1 MARTM
6 GTEALRRLA
15 FLAGGTGGR
24 GTGAPTMWAP
34 TWYGGG
40 VRRTLAWTAQTCCGA
55 VDFMA
60 PWRVV
65 RWQPDSMSF
74 LPLSDKVVGNGEEAK
89 DAAATL
95 QALHELA
102 GAVPEEAV
110 PDGAVPAALPRFL
123 RLMGMAEAEMTGAL
137 LGMEGGA
144 LRMVARVA
152 KQRAIQVTRHWQ
164 TVGIPLESLGT
175 ERFPTLAACHGCGGK
190 FRTLFH
196 VKPKDGLAATKV
208 AEEVVSA
215 ILERISERV
224 EGGAEEGMRVRLRH
238 AMQGQGV
245 FVCFCCAAPVV
256 REKRRQGGG
265 LAARGGQSPQQAS
278 ASRAGAAPA
287 DRPSPTRTLPQRT
300 RGSPERFV
308 PAADRVRQRRDAIRE
323 AERDQEATVVG
334 EKAVLAEL
342 RAIGLSVADST
353 GVLRPVQAREVR
365 GLAKR
370 LVGSTDL
377 LGQVFRWEGEDYLVN
392 DIAPGP
398 TQSGGQA
405 LKAYACCVKRR
416 VASAGP
422 LSEHNSAFD
431 IRAVRDRI
439 EKDRARGE
447 ATRLLGSLRPDVERE
462 GGEAGPSANPGPA
475 PPPPEGRRELGP
487 SPRAGWTAGAWNHGW
502 NDRRGRGHPLGPHPR
517 SCGGR
522 HRHQAR
528 PHHHRLRPRRWSDRW
543 VEEPPLRVHTRRCG
557 RQCRHRSRHPH
568 CHFRLHPRRRR
579 GRHRMDPLGIT

>member
-1 MARTM
+1 MVLSTTKQR
-6 GTEALRRLA
+6 ELLVLRS
-15 FLAGGTGGR
+15 GSGR
-24 GTGAPTMWAP
+24 GSSSVNPLLCP
-34 TWYGGG
+34 
-40 VRRTLAWTAQTCCGA
+40 RPISPS
-55 VDFMA
+55 MA
-60 PWRVV
+60 SCLGTQIALCAIREF
-65 RWQPDSMSF
+65 SLSF
-74 LPLSDKVVGNGEEAK
+74 LPWSDEAVGGGEEAK

-95 QALHELA
+95 QTLHELA

-123 RLMGMAEAEMTGAL
+123 RLVGMAEAEMAGAL

-152 KQRAIQVTRHWQ
+152 KQRAIQVTHHWQ

-224 EGGAEEGMRVRLRH
+224 EGGAEEGMRVRLCH

-245 FVCFCCAAPVV
+245 FVCFCCAAPVI

-265 LAARGGQSPQQAS
+265 LAARGGQPPQQAS

-287 DRPSPTRTLPQRT
+287 GRPSPTRIMPQRA
-300 RGSPERFV
+300 RDSPVRFV
-308 PAADRVRQRRDAIRE
+308 PAADRVGQRRDAIRE
-323 AERDQEATVVG
+323 AERDQEAAVAG

-342 RAIGLSVADST
+342 RAIGLSFAAST

-398 TQSGGQA
+398 TSSGSQTM
-405 LKAYACCVKRR
+405 KAYACCVKRR

-439 EKDRARGE
+439 EKD
-447 ATRLLGSLRPDVERE
+447 LSLI
-462 GGEAGPSANPGPA
+462 
-475 PPPPEGRRELGP
+475 
-487 SPRAGWTAGAWNHGW
+487 H
-502 NDRRGRGHPLGPHPR
+502 
-517 SCGGR
+517 
-522 HRHQAR
+522 
-528 PHHHRLRPRRWSDRW
+528 
-543 VEEPPLRVHTRRCG
+543 
-557 RQCRHRSRHPH
+557 
-568 CHFRLHPRRRR
+568 
-579 GRHRMDPLGIT
+579 I

>member
-1 MARTM
+1 MARTVD
-6 GTEALRRLA
+6 TEALRRLA
-15 FLAGGTGGR
+15 FVAGGTGGR
-24 GTGAPTMWAP
+24 GSGAPTMWAP

-40 VRRTLAWTAQTCCGA
+40 DRRTLAWTAQTCCGA

-74 LPLSDKVVGNGEEAK
+74 LPLSDKVVGDGEEAK

-123 RLMGMAEAEMTGAL
+123 RLVGMAEAEMAGAL

-175 ERFPTLAACHGCGGK
+175 ERFPALAACHGCGGK

-196 VKPKDGLAATKV
+196 VKPKDGPAATRV

-224 EGGAEEGMRVRLRH
+224 EGEAEEGMRTRLRQ

-256 REKRRQGGG
+256 REKRRREDG
-265 LAARGGQSPQQAS
+265 LAARRRQPPQQAS
-278 ASRAGAAPA
+278 APRAGDAPR
-287 DRPSPTRTLPQRT
+287 DRPSPTRVLPQRT

-405 LKAYACCVKRR
+405 MKVLCEEV
-416 VASAGP
+416 
-422 LSEHNSAFD
+422 
-431 IRAVRDRI
+431 
-439 EKDRARGE
+439 
-447 ATRLLGSLRPDVERE
+447 
-462 GGEAGPSANPGPA
+462 GGIGGPA
-475 PPPPEGRRELGP
+475 IRTQLG
-487 SPRAGWTAGAWNHGW
+487 
-502 NDRRGRGHPLGPHPR
+502 L
-517 SCGGR
+517 
-522 HRHQAR
+522 
-528 PHHHRLRPRRWSDRW
+528 
-543 VEEPPLRVHTRRCG
+543 
-557 RQCRHRSRHPH
+557 
-568 CHFRLHPRRRR
+568 
-579 GRHRMDPLGIT
+579 